1 MDKEK
6 QRNIIVVFLWVM
18 IVIGFVLGVTGCSM
32 MPIQK
37 AYAPNMKTAKLPEN
51 LATRCDAIDSI
62 TNDSNMGDLI
72 KYTTDLMVQYNECA
86 IRHDKLIETIK
97 EEK

>member
-1 MDKEK
+1 MNKEK
-6 QRNIIVVFLWVM
+6 QRNMLVKFFWVLIM
-18 IVIGFVLGVTGCSM
+18 IGFLLGITGCGM

-37 AYAPNMKTAKLPEN
+37 AYAPNMKSAKVPQN

-62 TNDSNMGDLI
+62 SQESNMGDLI
-72 KYTTDLMVQYNECA
+72 RYTTDLMVQYNECA

-97 EEK
+97 E

>member
-6 QRNIIVVFLWVM
+6 QRSFIVVVLWVL
-18 IVIGFVLGVTGCSM
+18 IAIGFILGTTGCSM
-32 MPIQK
+32 MPVQK
-37 AYAPNMKTAKLPEN
+37 AYVPNMKSAKVPQN

-62 TNDSNMGDLI
+62 SQESNMGDLI
-72 KYTTDLMVQYNECA
+72 RYTTDLMVQYNECA

-97 EEK
+97 E